1 MCGERKP
8 VRLRNRQGPGSS
20 PRVRGTEPKGIKS
33 GKSIRFI
40 PACAGN
46 GDLRNEVSD
55 VRPVH
60 PRVCGERIRG
70 GGLHAAPCGS
80 SPRVRGTGIGIW
92 DELTRRRFIP
102 ACAGNG
108 PPRRSPKPSA
118 PVHPRVCGERVK
130 IEEDQVERTGSSP
143 RVRGTDTHR
152 WTTAAATRF
161 IPASA
166 GNGNGCDPCDSCDPV
181 HPRVCGERQSVNPH
195 PDRVLGS
202 SPRVRGTARQ
212 SKWQR
217 ILARFI
223 PACAGNGRGPH
234 GAFGGRPVH
243 PRVCGERP
251 ELVFLRAS

>member
-1 MCGERKP
+1 MRATNLAVHPRVCGERKP

-161 IPASA
+161 IPACA
-166 GNGNGCDPCDSCDPV
+166 GNGNGV
-181 HPRVCGERQSVNPH
+181 TLVTLV
-195 PDRVLGS
+195 
-202 SPRVRGTARQ
+202 T
-212 SKWQR
+212 
-217 ILARFI
+217 RFI
-223 PACAGNGRGPH
+223 PACAGNGNPSIRILI
-234 GAFGGRPVH
+234 ASSVH
-243 PRVCGERP
+243 PRVCGERRG
-251 ELVFLRAS
+251 RANGKGF